1 MYEDDITETFPED
14 VSCPVYRCMQVV
26 PWPGRNWLWLL
37 AFGMCLHCGFFV
49 PYLMSR
55 VGREDEI
62 AVITRSCQIGAV
74 VTAIIT
80 LSSIIRWILLW
91 KLGSE
96 VKAKVC
102 AYEEIENAL
111 NGTKKLYMKLLV
123 NRPDGDAHVLWKVK
137 SHNDLYF
144 INSDL
149 TVKAFK
155 YDCALVKAKKQNKMN
170 YCGTAGDLI
179 NLSIMADLEHSPDV
193 LLKNH
198 RSAFDDLGIAI
209 MSIALCF
216 VSTVTLALV
225 LTQHMAEAPF
235 VAMLMIPLGV
245 IGWSLLFK
253 CLMPAFHYLQ
263 LKWMGRQVPARVWD
277 YAPTNVIVDG
287 APIWKV
293 KVLTYTEDGY
303 RFLTF
308 SVGSQKQ
315 PYEKDAII
323 ELRVYKD
330 YVLQERK

>member
-1 MYEDDITETFPED
+1 MYEDDITETFTED

-62 AVITRSCQIGAV
+62 AVFTRSCQIGAV

-80 LSSIIRWILLW
+80 LSPIIRWIVLW

-102 AYEEIENAL
+102 AYEEIESAL

-123 NRPDGDAHVLWKVK
+123 KRPDGYAYVLWKVK
-137 SHNDLYF
+137 NHDDLYG
-144 INSDL
+144 INSYL

-170 YCGTAGDLI
+170 YCGTADDLI

-198 RSAFDDLGIAI
+198 RSASDDLGIAI

-216 VSTVTLALV
+216 VSTVTLGLV
-225 LTQHMAEAPF
+225 FTQHMEEAPF
-235 VAMLMIPLGV
+235 VALIMTPLG
-245 IGWSLLFK
+245 IMGLGLLAKWFI
-253 CLMPAFHYLQ
+253 PVFHYLQ
-263 LKWMGRQVPARVWD
+263 VKRKSRQVLARVWD
-277 YAPTNVIVDG
+277 YVPINEILEG
-287 APIWKV
+287 SPIWRI

-330 YVLQERK
+330 YILHERK